1 MATKLNMYKGKIK
14 QARKIIEKIDSCVI
28 AWDMNNVVIHQ
39 IGIYQIEKAEAV
51 RNEVAN
57 MQGQLEVLL
66 NGLDKSSPKRKE
78 YQNLLNIINEFMGL
92 FEA

>member
-1 MATKLNMYKGKIK
+1 MATKLNMYKEKIK
-14 QARKIIEKIDSCVI
+14 QARKIIEKIYSCVI
-28 AWDMNNVVIHQ
+28 AWDMNNVGIHQ

-78 YQNLLNIINEFMGL
+78 YQNLLNIINEFMEL

>member
-1 MATKLNMYKGKIK
+1 MATKLNMYKEKIK

-28 AWDMNNVVIHQ
+28 AWDMNNVGIHQ

-78 YQNLLNIINEFMGL
+78 YQNLLNIINEFMEL